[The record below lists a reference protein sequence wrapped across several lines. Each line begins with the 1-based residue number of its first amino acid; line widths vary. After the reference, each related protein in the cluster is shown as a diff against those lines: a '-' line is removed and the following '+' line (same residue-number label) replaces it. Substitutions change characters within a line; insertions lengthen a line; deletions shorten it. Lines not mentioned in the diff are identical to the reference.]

1 MDIELKQILD
11 KYEINHVD
19 FLENINKSLEAN
31 IYSYPNLSSRQSK
44 YFYKDLS
51 FYYSNK
57 NKTTKSLLPLNAYYE
72 YSHQSEIYYKTEEP
86 EVNQILEGGFK
97 SGYVYKI
104 IGSSGTGKTSLLNS
118 LVKANKNNKNIKMIY
133 FSFLYDNVDYE
144 LEKYSE
150 LYPSS
155 NFTLVNHIGN
165 FKELI
170 SGYFKDNGEKLR
182 KYNIIIFD
190 PFTILLHRGINID
203 NALISF
209 FAQII
214 NDLTQ
219 KYNICVIFG
228 LNARK
233 LSNTFWYYQND
244 QKQIDRLILRNY
256 EISHLNQH
264 FPNCVQIYL
273 YKMQKHKILK
283 YYMKILSSSYKNVS
297 NFIEWELASL
307 NSL

>member
-57 NKTTKSLLPLNAYYE
+57 NKTTKSLLPLNAYFE
-72 YSHQSEIYYKTEEP
+72 YSHKSEIYYKTEEP

-203 NALISF
+203 HALISF

-256 EISHLNQH
+256 DNVHLNRH

-283 YYMKILSSSYKNVS
+283 YYIKVLSSNYLKTS
-297 NFIEWELASL
+297 NFTEWELASL

>member
-11 KYEINHVD
+11 KYEINHND

-31 IYSYPNLSSRQSK
+31 INSYPNLSSRQSK

-57 NKTTKSLLPLNAYYE
+57 NKTTKSLLPLNAYFE
-72 YSHQSEIYYKTEEP
+72 YSHKSEIYYKMEEP

-256 EISHLNQH
+256 DNVHLNQH

-283 YYMKILSSSYKNVS
+283 YYIKVLSSNYLKTS
-297 NFIEWELASL
+297 NFTEWELASL